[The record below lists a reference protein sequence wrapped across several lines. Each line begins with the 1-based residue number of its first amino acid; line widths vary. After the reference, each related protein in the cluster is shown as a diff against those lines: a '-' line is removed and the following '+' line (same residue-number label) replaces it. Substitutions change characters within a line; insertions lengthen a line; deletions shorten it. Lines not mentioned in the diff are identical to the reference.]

1 MKHFNTFHFPSEF
14 PLESGKSLPSLSIS
28 YHTFGTLTPTS
39 KVIWVCHALTA
50 NSDVSDWW
58 NGLFGAG
65 DLFDKPE
72 YFIVCAN
79 IIGSCYG
86 STGPLSDHLPSSH
99 VYLKFPAITPRDMAH
114 AHQLLK
120 QELGID
126 QIYLLIGSSLGGHQ
140 AQEFSYLLKEK
151 LEKLVL
157 IATNARHSP
166 FGIAFNESQRLTIL
180 ADETFEQEIPE
191 GGLKG
196 LKAARSIAMLSY
208 RSYEGYLKTQAETS
222 NEHTDNFK
230 ASSYQAYQGQK
241 LVNRF
246 NAYSYWY
253 LSKAMDSHNIGRNRS
268 SIEEA
273 LGNISA
279 KTLVIGISSDLL
291 FPVSEQALLAEHIPN
306 AHLEIIDSIFG
317 HDGFLVET
325 KTLENLLINFLN
337 NENEK

>member
-1 MKHFNTFHFPSEF
+1 M
-14 PLESGKSLPSLSIS
+14 
-28 YHTFGTLTPTS
+28 
-39 KVIWVCHALTA
+39 A
-50 NSDVSDWW
+50 N
-58 NGLFGAG
+58 
-65 DLFDKPE
+65 
-72 YFIVCAN
+72 
-79 IIGSCYG
+79 
-86 STGPLSDHLPSSH
+86 
-99 VYLKFPAITPRDMAH
+99 

-166 FGIAFNESQRLTIL
+166 FGIAFNESQRLTLL
-180 ADETFEQEIPE
+180 ADETFTQEIPE

-268 SIEEA
+268 SMEEA

-291 FPVSEQALLAEHIPN
+291 FPVNEQAFLAEHIPH
-306 AHLEIIDSIFG
+306 AKLEIIDSIFG

-325 KTLENLLINFLN
+325 KTLENLLINFLHK
-337 NENEK
+337 ENEK

>member
-14 PLESGKSLPSLSIS
+14 LLESGETLPGLSIG
-28 YHTFGTLTPTS
+28 YHTFGALTSHS
-39 KVIWVCHALTA
+39 KVVWVCHALTA

-58 NGLFGAG
+58 NGLFGEG
-65 DLFDKPE
+65 NLFDKPE

-79 IIGSCYG
+79 ILGSCYG
-86 STGPLSDHLPSSH
+86 STGPLSDHLPSAH
-99 VYLKFPAITPRDMAH
+99 AYLKFPAITPRDMAH

-120 QELGID
+120 QELGIE

-140 AQEFSYLLKEK
+140 AQEFSYILKEK

-166 FGIAFNESQRLTIL
+166 FGIAFNESQRLTLL

-208 RSYEGYLKTQAETS
+208 RSYEGYLKTQAESS
-222 NEHTDNFK
+222 NENTDNFK

-253 LSKAMDSHNIGRNRS
+253 LSKAMDSHNIGRNRD

-273 LGNISA
+273 LKTITA
-279 KTLVIGISSDLL
+279 DTLVIGISSDLL
-291 FPVSEQALLAEHIPN
+291 FPLSEQAFLAKHLPN
-306 AHLEIIDSIFG
+306 ARLEIIDSIFG

-325 KTLENLLINFLN
+325 TTLENKLIDFLN
-337 NENEK
+337 KKNEK

>member
-1 MKHFNTFHFPSEF
+1 MNQVNTFYFPSEF
-14 PLESGKSLPSLSIS
+14 QLESGNSLPNLEITF
-28 YHTFGTLTPTS
+28 HTFGTLTPTS
-39 KVIWVCHALTA
+39 KIIWVCHALTA

-86 STGPLSDHLPSSH
+86 STGPLSEHLPSSH
-99 VYLKFPAITPRDMAH
+99 AYLKFPAITPRDMAN

-120 QELGID
+120 TELAID
-126 QIYLLIGSSLGGHQ
+126 KIHVLIGSSLGGHQ
-140 AQEFSYLLKEK
+140 AQEFAYILQEK

-157 IATNARHSP
+157 IATNAKHSP
-166 FGIAFNESQRLTIL
+166 FGIAFNESQRLTLL

-208 RSYEGYLKTQAETS
+208 RSYDGYEKTQSEETNDKS
-222 NEHTDNFK
+222 DNFK

-268 SIEEA
+268 SMEEA
-273 LGNISA
+273 LGTISA

-291 FPVSEQALLAEHIPN
+291 FPVNEQAFLAEHIPN
-306 AHLEIIDSIFG
+306 ARLEIIDSIFG